1 MIKQR
6 SDRLYSYLL
15 LAPAFLIVIL
25 LILLPEISAVLLGFT
40 NYSPGA
46 NFRIVGLRNYFTI
59 IGDGVF
65 WRDVLTNIV
74 FVLASVF
81 LQLIVGLFLALL
93 FAKRFWGQKLWIAL
107 ILAPLAM
114 TPSVSATIWKYLL
127 DFNIGPV
134 NYFLQRLSLPR
145 LQWFSSYPLALFS
158 VILIYVWQCSPY
170 VFIMLYPARVSI
182 ASTIYEAA
190 SIDGASPW
198 QILFSITLPLLKP
211 IIFIALVYRTIFA
224 LRAFG
229 AVWNLTG
236 GGPFGKTEI
245 MSIYLFKQGFVYWK
259 FGLAAAVATIMLIL
273 TVLLSGGLIKNM
285 YRTTFSKD

>member
-6 SDRLYSYLL
+6 NDKLYSYLL
-15 LAPAFLIVIL
+15 LVPSFLVVIL
-25 LILLPEISAVLLGFT
+25 LILIPEIIAVILGFT
-40 NYSPGA
+40 NYSPGV
-46 NFRIVGLRNYFTI
+46 NLRIVGLRNYLTI

-65 WRDVLTNIV
+65 WRDVFTNIV
-74 FVLASVF
+74 FVLVSVF
-81 LQLIVGLFLALL
+81 LELIVGLFLALL
-93 FAKRFWGQKLWIAL
+93 FAKKFWGQKLWIAL

-114 TPSVSATIWKYLL
+114 TPSASATIWKYLL

-134 NYFLQRLSLPR
+134 NYLLQRFSLPR

-158 VILIYVWQCSPY
+158 VILIYVWQSSPY
-170 VFIMLYPARVSI
+170 VFIMLYPVRVSI
-182 ASTIYEAA
+182 SNTIYEAA
-190 SIDGASPW
+190 SVDGASPW

-236 GGPFGKTEI
+236 GGPFRSTEL

-273 TVLLSGGLIKNM
+273 TVLLSKGLIENM
-285 YRTTFSKD
+285 YRTTFAKD